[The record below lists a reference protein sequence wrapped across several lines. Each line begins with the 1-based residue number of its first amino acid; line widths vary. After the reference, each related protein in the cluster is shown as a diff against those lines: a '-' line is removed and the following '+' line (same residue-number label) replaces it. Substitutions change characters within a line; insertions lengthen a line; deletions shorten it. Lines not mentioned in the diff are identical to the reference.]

1 MVPTIIFSSAMA
13 ENPEPV
19 IPGDIVA
26 LILRHLHED
35 TSSLKACTLVCSA
48 WTSTSR
54 YHLFHRF
61 FPTVDDWSKRK
72 THFPSCLY
80 FLQWKL
86 FMEKVPANVQLAAK
100 GKLLERFRTLWWIP
114 AADGERMWNTKRGS
128 GQYSLLPP
136 DSIVPSPQIVVNRAH
151 HKVVSSFR
159 LGVPENL

>member
-1 MVPTIIFSSAMA
+1 MIRELTNYVDSSPILLEPAQIAVPT
-13 ENPEPV
+13 
-19 IPGDIVA
+19 
-26 LILRHLHED
+26 ED
-35 TSSLKACTLVCSA
+35 
-48 WTSTSR
+48 R
-54 YHLFHRF
+54 Y
-61 FPTVDDWSKRK
+61 V
-72 THFPSCLY
+72 
-80 FLQWKL
+80 
-86 FMEKVPANVQLAAK
+86 EKVPANVQLAAK